1 MHPYNPPPS
10 FRSRARAAISAVA
23 LLLGAASA
31 AFAQTSE
38 TGSITGR
45 VRSQSSGAAL
55 QGAAVSV
62 SGSER
67 YFTLSSDDGS
77 FRINHVPAGQRTI
90 IVNYTGLNT
99 GNIPVTVTANDST
112 YVEVELTSEIYA
124 LEKFQVSTVRDG
136 QAASINEQK
145 HAPNVV
151 NIVSTDAYGNVA
163 DTNVANLLMKLPGIS
178 PERDE
183 AEAYQVT
190 VRGIAADLNSV
201 SVDGTL
207 LAGAS
212 TRGDSRAFELDK
224 VSTNSIESI
233 EVIKAPT
240 PDHDA
245 DSIGGKINLR
255 TKNGFDSNGRRIR
268 YSIGTN
274 AFLQR
279 YAKPSVGERRGG
291 NGVFDF
297 ARAEFHPSA
306 SINFSDVLGKD
317 KRWAVTFNASFNRTF
332 SPRDQL
338 TIGWDNGTMANE
350 FPRYSEFTTHQDE
363 ILLDRIGV
371 GGKVSFKLSPNTIL
385 FVNTMYNNF
394 NDEMTQHKMR
404 LQGVNIVS
412 EVSPGVRDITA
423 RAHMEIE
430 NRTRTVETGM
440 IQFGGRTQTGDWDI
454 DYDIST
460 STSYGTDDRSSMRM
474 RVMNL
479 GFRVDRTKDIYF
491 PTIEHTSGT
500 MSDYSIG
507 NTNLEFVDHQNYE
520 AWDDV
525 TAGKLNVKRAF
536 NTRFPTELKTGLRY
550 RHQEKS
556 QDRKKDRWAFRHN
569 ATNNP
574 HLNNY
579 VGDGY
584 TYFPLEGRYPAWIW
598 PNLEKI
604 DADVYANDDTDPNA
618 LYSRNIGESVKDNL
632 RDDWT
637 AGERIYATYLM
648 GTIKTGGLTTVAG
661 VRVEKT
667 ETYGSG
673 VKENLL
679 YGDNDPRR
687 YEDIQHIKGGYTNY
701 FPGVHF
707 RYSLTPDLVFRGSFS
722 TSIGR
727 PSFTKLIPQIKV
739 RELTD
744 DDEGGGSGD
753 PIPRI
758 ERNNP
763 DLKPQFS
770 DNIDLSAEYYMKGVG
785 NFTLGVFRKYLEGFI
800 YDKWDEV
807 GTGPNNGF
815 DGMYAG
821 YALKTKMNGGWARVD
836 GLELAY
842 QQQLTFLPSPFDGL
856 GVWGNAT
863 FLNSRGTYEDGLDEV
878 RYEIKGFTK
887 RSANGGISYIK
898 YGFTGRVAVN
908 FNGPRLQGYNSDVM
922 RQFYDGERTSVDV
935 SLAYNIPRTKSS
947 LFLDVN
953 NITNST
959 RTRYKHRHELQG
971 NTQVYGMR
979 VTAGIKGEF

>member
-1 MHPYNPPPS
+1 MSVISLFVGAAVTAP
-10 FRSRARAAISAVA
+10 AQTEATGAIS
-23 LLLGAASA
+23 
-31 AFAQTSE
+31 
-38 TGSITGR
+38 GR
-45 VRSQSSGAAL
+45 VLNEATEAPL
-55 QGAAVSV
+55 QGATVAID
-62 SGSER
+62 GADR
-67 YFTLSSDDGS
+67 FFTLTGADGS
-77 FRINHVPAGQRTI
+77 FRFTRVPPGDRTL
-90 IVNYTGLNT
+90 VVEYTGLIP
-99 GNIPVTVTANDST
+99 GRAPVTVRAHEQASVTI
-112 YVEVELTSEIYA
+112 ELSSDVYA
-124 LEKFQVSTVRDG
+124 LDAFQVSSVREG

-145 HAPNVV
+145 NAPNIV

-190 VRGIAADLNSV
+190 VRGISADLNSV

-255 TKNGFDSNGRRIR
+255 TKSGFNSDGRRIR
-268 YSIGTN
+268 YSIGAN

-279 YAKPSVGERRGG
+279 YAKPSVGDRRGG
-291 NGVFDF
+291 GGILDF
-297 ARAEFHPSA
+297 ARAEVHPSA
-306 SINFSDVLGKD
+306 SINYSDVLGKD

-338 TIGWDNGTMANE
+338 TIGWDNGTMSQP
-350 FPRYSEFTTHQDE
+350 FPKYSEFTTHQDE
-363 ILLDRIGV
+363 ILLDRLGI
-371 GGKVSFKLSPNTIL
+371 GGKISFKLNSSTIL
-385 FVNTMYNNF
+385 FVNMMYNHF
-394 NDEMTQHKMR
+394 NDDMTQHKMR
-404 LQGVNIVS
+404 LQGVNVVAD
-412 EVSPGVRDITA
+412 VSPGVRDITA
-423 RAHMEIE
+423 RAHMELE
-430 NRTRTVETGM
+430 DRNRTVETGM
-440 IQFGGRTQTGDWDI
+440 IQFGGRTGFKDWDI
-454 DYDIST
+454 DYDLST

-479 GFRVDRTKDIYF
+479 GFRIDRTRDIYF

-507 NTNLEFVDHQNYE
+507 NTNLEFVDHQKYE

-525 TAGKLNVKRAF
+525 TAGKINVQRNF
-536 NTRFPTELKTGLRY
+536 NTRFPTQLKTGLRY

-556 QDRKKDRWAFRHN
+556 QDRVKDRWKFNHN
-569 ATNNP
+569 AVNNP

-584 TYFPLEGRYPAWIW
+584 TYFPLEGRYPAWVW
-598 PNLEKI
+598 PNLQKI
-604 DADVYANDDTDPNA
+604 DADVYANNDGDPNA
-618 LYSRNIGESVKDNL
+618 LYSRDIGESVKDGL

-661 VRVEKT
+661 VRLEKT

-673 VKENLL
+673 VKENLF
-679 YGDNDPRR
+679 YGENDPRR
-687 YEDIQHIKGGYTNY
+687 YEEIQHIKGGYHNY
-701 FPGVHF
+701 FPGLHF
-707 RYSLTPDLVFRGSFS
+707 RYAATSNLVFRGSFS

-739 RELTD
+739 RELND
-744 DDEGGGSGD
+744 DDDDGGTPD
-753 PIPRI
+753 NPIPRI

-770 DNIDLSAEYYMKGVG
+770 DNIDFSAEYYMKGVG
-785 NFTLGVFRKYLEGFI
+785 SVTVGVFRKNIDGFI
-800 YDKWDEV
+800 FDNWETI
-807 GTGPNNGF
+807 GSGPDNGF
-815 DGMYAG
+815 DGMFEG
-821 YALKTKMNGGWARVD
+821 WPLKTKMNGGWARVD
-836 GLELAY
+836 GLEVGY
-842 QQQLTFLPSPFDGL
+842 QQQLTFLPSPFDGF
-856 GVWGNAT
+856 GIWGNAT
-863 FLNSRGTYEDGLDEV
+863 FLNSRGTYDESLDEI
-878 RYEIKGFTK
+878 RHEIKGFTK

-908 FNGPRLQGYNSDVM
+908 FNGPRLQGYNADVM
-922 RQFYDGERTSVDV
+922 RQFYDGERTAIDL
-935 SLAYNIPRTKSS
+935 SLSYSPPRSKTS
-947 LFLDVN
+947 LFLDIN
-953 NITNST
+953 NLTNST
-959 RTRYKHRHELQG
+959 RTRYKGRPELQG